1 MMFIGN
7 QNDAPYSHFSIYY
20 KALNDIFN
28 PNQNDAPYLHFA
40 ICYRALDG
48 VINNLLL
55 W

>member
-1 MMFIGN
+1 MMHHILILVYAIGLRTM
-7 QNDAPYSHFSIYY
+7 F
-20 KALNDIFN
+20 FN
-28 PNQNDAPYLHFA
+28 PNQNDALYLHFA